1 MASKSLV
8 EHTGGLRQGPD
19 DAPSWRDMRRAVA
32 GRALAGSYGS
42 LRSYVESLYCVQ
54 SIWRYVREMVDI
66 RQEVLAGSACRRD
79 LRSSRYH
86 LL

>member
-1 MASKSLV
+1 MAGKSRV
-8 EHTGGLRQGPD
+8 EPTGGLRRGPD
-19 DAPSWRDMRRAVA
+19 GAPRRRGMPRAVA

-66 RQEVLAGSACRRD
+66 RQEVLAGSACRRG